1 MLHLRTDQPCPRVV
15 IRDVVTP
22 LMEQACTV
30 MTRKGCAAFMKSYC
44 TNLVAYMSCAQ
55 RAHILPR

>member
-1 MLHLRTDQPCPRVV
+1 MPRVV
-15 IRDVVTP
+15 IRDVMTP

-55 RAHILPR
+55 RAHILPDRHLQ